1 MFADVTFG
9 HGMLPVMPQN
19 FDSLEVPMPNS
30 PQDPS
35 TTHPRDVIAED
46 WISPFPIFCGDN
58 RIFSVDSGL
67 HYTSP
72 RRMHGDKV
80 GVGNE
85 IGEDGK
91 VDAVEAGH
99 LGMFRDSSCEG
110 GARNWKEESATV
122 HGSNLGD
129 LEVSMLDDADSKKR
143 LFDAQDRRLLL
154 AVARLEDEDWFQN
167 PSGLKQEG
175 NKAWPDPRKYNPR
188 TLFLFS
194 LQSPVRRLAIA
205 GSPHN
210 ILTFPSP
217 EAAALKQAM
226 KRNTCNKRTYKT
238 CNISCSCFMQ
248 NLNGRN

>member
-1 MFADVTFG
+1 MFADATLG
-9 HGMLPVMPQN
+9 HDMLPVMPQN
-19 FDSLEVPMPNS
+19 FDLLEVPMPNS

-35 TTHPRDVIAED
+35 TTHPDDEIGED
-46 WISPFPIFCGDN
+46 GISSFPIFCGDN
-58 RIFSVDSGL
+58 RILSVDSCL

-72 RRMHGDKV
+72 RRMHGDNV

-85 IGEDGK
+85 IGEDGQ
-91 VDAVEAGH
+91 VDALDAGH
-99 LGMFRDSSCEG
+99 LGMFRDSSYEG

-129 LEVSMLDDADSKKR
+129 LGVPMLDDADSKKR

-154 AVARLEDEDWFQN
+154 AVARLEDEDWFH
-167 PSGLKQEG
+167 SELKQQG

-205 GSPHN
+205 GSLHN

-217 EAAALKQAM
+217 EAAALKQTM
-226 KRNTCNKRTYKT
+226 NKKTCNKSTYKT
-238 CNISCSCFMQ
+238 CHISCSCLMK